1 MCFRSSAALG
11 QHLSHKDCSWE
22 SEHRTVV
29 EAGEADLEA
38 VERGQT
44 VLPLQACHVHIVLA
58 LHPYIAERL
67 QPGWRQDLDV
77 FSKLGDIAVF
87 GAVRVAGDEV
97 GYV

>member
-1 MCFRSSAALG
+1 MCLRSSAALR
-11 QHLSHKDCSWE
+11 QHLSYKPKHR
-22 SEHRTVV
+22 RTVV

-38 VERGQT
+38 VERGQP
-44 VLPLQACHVHIVLA
+44 VLLLQACHVHVVLA
-58 LHPYIAERL
+58 LHPHIAERL
-67 QPGWRQDLDV
+67 QPGGRQDLDV